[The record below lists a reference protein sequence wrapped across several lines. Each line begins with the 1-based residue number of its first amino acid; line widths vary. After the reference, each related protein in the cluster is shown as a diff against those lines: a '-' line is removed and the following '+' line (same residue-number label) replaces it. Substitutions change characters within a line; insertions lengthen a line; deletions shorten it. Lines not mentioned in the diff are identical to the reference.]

1 MTCKTVSFKPI
12 ISTLPIYYIVCICIY
27 KWGKFEK
34 SVHLSQ
40 KSIHFRNRKMCK
52 FEKSVHMYC
61 IIVSMYRKVTTY
73 NFMNTAVYIV
83 VIAKVWG
90 NHQKSVH
97 ISQKS
102 IHFLYLRIFIIDL
115 HKVVPVY
122 RLCIYIRYTP
132 FYELTQ
138 AITRCI
144 LTFDNRYK
152 VII

>member
-1 MTCKTVSFKPI
+1 MLCTTCS
-12 ISTLPIYYIVCICIY
+12 ISNFFCDNFYKKWVIKLPIYYIVCICIY

-52 FEKSVHMYC
+52 FVKISTMYC
-61 IIVSMYRKVTTY
+61 KTVAMYRKVTTY

-97 ISQKS
+97 M
-102 IHFLYLRIFIIDL
+102 
-115 HKVVPVY
+115 
-122 RLCIYIRYTP
+122 T
-132 FYELTQ
+132 
-138 AITRCI
+138 
-144 LTFDNRYK
+144 
-152 VII
+152 